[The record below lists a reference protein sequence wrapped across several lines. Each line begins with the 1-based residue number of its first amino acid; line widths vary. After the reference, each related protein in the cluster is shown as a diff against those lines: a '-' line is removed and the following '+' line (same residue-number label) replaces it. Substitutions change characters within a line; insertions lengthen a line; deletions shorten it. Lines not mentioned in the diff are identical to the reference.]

1 LPHIPTHTYRILRY
15 RILQAEHAQ
24 TLAEY
29 AILAGGIAVTV
40 ALTVPLIARSVTGL
54 YRSAAG
60 AFGG

>member
-1 LPHIPTHTYRILRY
+1 LPHTSEHPYRNLRNL
-15 RILQAEHAQ
+15 RAEHAQ

-40 ALTVPLIARSVTGL
+40 ALTLPLIARSVAGL
-54 YRSAAG
+54 FQSAAG

>member
-1 LPHIPTHTYRILRY
+1 LPHTPEHTRRNLR
-15 RILQAEHAQ
+15 AEHAQ

-40 ALTVPLIARSVTGL
+40 ALTLPLIARAVTGL
-54 YRSAAG
+54 FQSAAG

>member
-1 LPHIPTHTYRILRY
+1 
-15 RILQAEHAQ
+15 LQTFENTRRNPRSEHGQ

-40 ALTVPLIARSVTGL
+40 ALTLPLIGRAVTGL
-54 YRSAAG
+54 FESAAR

>member
-1 LPHIPTHTYRILRY
+1 MQTLEDIRRTML
-15 RILQAEHAQ
+15 AEPGQ

-40 ALTVPLIARSVTGL
+40 ALTLPLIGRAVVGL
-54 YRSAAG
+54 FESAAG

>member
-1 LPHIPTHTYRILRY
+1 LPHILELTHRTLR
-15 RILQAEHAQ
+15 AEHAQ

-40 ALTVPLIARSVTGL
+40 ALTLPFIARAVTGL
-54 YRSAAG
+54 FESATG